1 MPGTKVKFGGKVMAR
16 YERKD
21 AYHQRP
27 ESLKHSYLR
36 PRGSVGFPW
45 CSNSSGCREGQRPDS
60 LTVGARGT
68 LPGVRIGLRVHGSVG
83 VRLEPGLLAL
93 LRVRLQQLPDEARFC
108 GIIDRGI
115 HGKGRVALSWL
126 EGHRKTV

>member
-1 MPGTKVKFGGKVMAR
+1 MFYTQL
-16 YERKD
+16 D
-21 AYHQRP
+21 AFLRFALDSVILPSRVLAIVP

-68 LPGVRIGLRVHGSVG
+68 LPGVGIGLRVHGSVG

-93 LRVRLQQLPDEARFC
+93 LRVRLQQLPDEARLC
-108 GIIDRGI
+108 GIIERGI
-115 HGKGRVALSWL
+115 HGKGQVP
-126 EGHRKTV
+126 